1 MSERGVA
8 AVEFALVAP
17 LLVFLLFAII
27 EFSLV
32 LYDKAVITNAT
43 REGAR
48 FGSVHDPS
56 GTIDNA
62 AIKNVVNNYLNN
74 KLISLGSSST
84 ANVLDPQWNTPAPGF
99 LTVTA
104 NYTYDF
110 LVLPNFGSMDTS
122 INLSAT
128 TVMKVE

>member
-17 LLVFLLFAII
+17 VLVLLLFTII

-32 LYDKAVITNAT
+32 LFDKAVITNAS

-48 FGSVHDPS
+48 FGSVHDPT
-56 GTIDNA
+56 GAVDNA
-62 AIKNVVNNYLNN
+62 AIQAVVNNYLSNH
-74 KLISLGSSST
+74 LISLGSANT
-84 ANVLDPQWNTPAPGF
+84 AVVQPQRGIPTADD
-99 LTVTA
+99 LTVTV

-110 LVLPNFGSMDTS
+110 LVLPDFAS
-122 INLSAT
+122 INLGAV